1 MFHQC
6 LMFHRYLHPYHIGLQ
21 ERKDHHIGLHERKD
35 QRFKDTCFKIAAAH
49 IFHDIKAFKA
59 RMEFTFYFMECKAIS
74 NW

>member
-6 LMFHRYLHPYHIGLQ
+6 LIFHRYLHPY
-21 ERKDHHIGLHERKD
+21 HIGLHERKD

-49 IFHDIKAFKA
+49 MFYDIKALNP
-59 RMEFTFYFMECKAIS
+59 RMQFTFTSMGRKAIS